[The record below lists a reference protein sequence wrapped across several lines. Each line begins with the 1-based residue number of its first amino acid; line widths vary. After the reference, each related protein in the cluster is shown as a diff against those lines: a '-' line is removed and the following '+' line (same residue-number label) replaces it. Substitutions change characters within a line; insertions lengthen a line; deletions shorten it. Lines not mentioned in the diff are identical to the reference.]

1 MNKKIL
7 LAVLTAVTMMISAV
21 NVLADDQVGAVY
33 AMTNAVN
40 GNEVVIFDRNDF
52 GMLTSAG
59 SIATGGAGSGSA
71 LDPLGSQGSLMLNE
85 DHRWLIA
92 VNAGSHEISIFRVM
106 PDGLELVNKV
116 DSGGVFPV
124 SVTIFHDL
132 VYVLNAGGSPNIT
145 GFSLSHRGELTPLTS
160 STRSLGAGGFAQIGF
175 DPRGEKLVITDKA
188 DNKILVY
195 SVGQDGLPS
204 MTAVTSPSF
213 GLTPFGFIFDKRG
226 HLLVVEAGT
235 NAVSSYGIMPD
246 DTLQVI
252 SGSVPNGQK
261 AACWI
266 AGNKRGEVFTD
277 NPGTHSISA
286 YRLMTGTGTLALI
299 DGTAGT
305 GNTPLDL
312 SITGN
317 GSFLYALDP
326 ANGAID
332 IFRIDLY
339 GTLTDLGS
347 VAGGFAISAQ
357 GIAAR

>member
-1 MNKKIL
+1 
-7 LAVLTAVTMMISAV
+7 
-21 NVLADDQVGAVY
+21 
-33 AMTNAVN
+33 
-40 GNEVVIFDRNDF
+40 
-52 GMLTSAG
+52 MLS
-59 SIATGGAGSGSA
+59 
-71 LDPLGSQGSLMLNE
+71 E
-85 DHRWLIA
+85 EHRWLIA
-92 VNAGSHEISIFRVM
+92 VNAGSHEVSIFRVM
-106 PDGLELVNKV
+106 PDSLELVNKV

-213 GLTPFGFIFDKRG
+213 GLTPFGFIFDQRG

-235 NAVSSYGIMPD
+235 NAVSSYKIMAD
-246 DTLQVI
+246 DILQVI

-266 AGNKRGEVFTD
+266 AGNKRGDVFTD
-277 NPGTHSISA
+277 NPGTHTVSA
-286 YRLMTGTGTLALI
+286 YSLMAGQGSLVLLNGA
-299 DGTAGT
+299 AGT
-305 GNTPLDL
+305 GNTPLDM
-312 SITGN
+312 SITTN
-317 GSFLYALDP
+317 GRFLYSLDP
-326 ANGAID
+326 TNGTID
-332 IFRIDLY
+332 MFQIEPDGSLTSL
-339 GTLTDLGS
+339 GT
-347 VAGGFAISAQ
+347 VAGGFSIFAQ
-357 GIAAR
+357 GIAVR